1 MKLSYSSVILY
12 HSNSYIKIF
21 LFCFIDYT
29 GLLHKALKEGRIR
42 CKYSKLSL
50 SGAPG
55 TGKSSIMK
63 LLLNLPPPTLHH
75 STFVATAPEV
85 RRIEMMAGS
94 ESTKSSFTSQFW
106 EEIITPYVKRMIANA
121 IKIGVPSS
129 PVDSTTQHEDSNSS
143 SNDYSSQEETSPDL
157 NEVTLVSFSKPTP
170 PPVAQTVNEIA
181 EIMPTVEGSPELFNS
196 HWIYCVDSGGQA
208 AFLDIAPAILRY
220 SPVNILT
227 QKLNEKLEDKA
238 KFFFSFKGQLIG
250 APVER
255 EITHLQLL
263 ESSFRSLA
271 SIDQPDLRQ
280 IHVKFSHPEPSL
292 LVLGTF
298 FDKITECVGESL
310 KEKNVRLWSTLS
322 QFRGV
327 HENFCEAKK
336 EIIFPVNTT
345 ARGESEMEI
354 AERIRTIVSRSY
366 IEADIPARWFLFKL
380 ELENLQKITKSMVV
394 NKRECFRI
402 GLTLEMDQKD
412 IEASLLYYH
421 DLTIFLYFPAILP
434 NVVFLHPQPLF
445 NKLSEVISVSFAD
458 AGTYLEKMNIIVPR
472 NAHLQLKSVGIFTR
486 DLLDCFPDGFS
497 LDFTADDFLKLME
510 DIFIVASLPEKG
522 KFFLPC
528 VLPTTSNLENIR
540 SSFTKDTDALV
551 LTWDMKPIP
560 QGIFPAL
567 VVNLVKRQKSPK
579 FDLFCP
585 PTSEERSEE
594 LLQYRNAIQLFCLD
608 LGGGVLLIDA
618 ICSVDV
624 YYSGPSKKCSVIRT
638 ALLEGIGDVVKKFQ
652 YKPILSLPQER
663 FYCSTC
669 ASSTKHLCRPDVEQ
683 NILTCCRNPR
693 LTANIDHLRQLPWI
707 IKDPTIGEVKQLGK
721 NMYLICLKFV

>member
-1 MKLSYSSVILY
+1 
-12 HSNSYIKIF
+12 
-21 LFCFIDYT
+21 
-29 GLLHKALKEGRIR
+29 
-42 CKYSKLSL
+42 
-50 SGAPG
+50 
-55 TGKSSIMK
+55 MK

-75 STFVATAPEV
+75 STSVATAPEV
-85 RRIEMMAGS
+85 RRIETASLIAGS
-94 ESTKSSFTSQFW
+94 ESTDSSFTSQFW
-106 EEIITPYVKRMIANA
+106 EEINTPYVKRMIAKA

-129 PVDSTTQHEDSNSS
+129 PVDFTTQHEDSNSS
-143 SNDYSSQEETSPDL
+143 SDDDGSQEETPPDL
-157 NEVTLVSFSKPTP
+157 NEVTSVSPLKPTH

-181 EIMPTVEGSPELFNS
+181 EIMPTVKESPELFNS

-227 QKLNEKLEDKA
+227 QKLNEKLEDKP
-238 KFFFSFKGQLIG
+238 KFFFSFKGREIG

-255 EITHLQLL
+255 EITNLQLL

-271 SIDQPDLRQ
+271 SIDQRDLRK
-280 IHVKFSHPEPSL
+280 IHVEFSHPEPSL

-310 KEKNVRLWSTLS
+310 EEKNVRLWSTLS

-327 HENFCEAKK
+327 HVNYCEAKK

-345 ARGESEMEI
+345 ARGESEMKI

-366 IEADIPARWFLFKL
+366 IEAEIPARWFLFKL
-380 ELENLQKITKSMVV
+380 ELEDLQKITKSMVV

-421 DLTIFLYFPAILP
+421 DLTIFLYFPAVLP

-445 NKLSEVISVSFAD
+445 NKLSEVISISFAD
-458 AGTYLEKMNIIVPR
+458 AVTYLEEMNIVVPR
-472 NAHLQLKSVGIFTR
+472 NAHLQLKAEGIFTR
-486 DLLDCFPDGFS
+486 ELLDCLPDGFS
-497 LDFTADDFLKLME
+497 PDFTADDFLKLME
-510 DIFIVASLPEKG
+510 DIFIIGPLPEKG

-540 SSFTKDTDALV
+540 SSFTKVTDALV
-551 LTWDMKPIP
+551 LTWDMKPVP

-567 VVNLVKRQKSPK
+567 AVNVVKRQKSPK
-579 FDLFCP
+579 FDLYRP
-585 PTSEERSEE
+585 PTSNEPSEE
-594 LLQYRNAIQLFCLD
+594 LLQYRNAIQLLCLD
-608 LGGGVLLIDA
+608 LGGGVLLVDA
-618 ICSVDV
+618 IYSLDV
-624 YYSGPSKKCSVIRT
+624 YYSGPSENCSLIRN

-663 FYCSTC
+663 FYCSMC
-669 ASSTKHLCRPDVEQ
+669 ASTVKHLCRPDEGKK
-683 NILTCCRNPR
+683 ILTCCRDPR
-693 LTANIDHLRQLPWI
+693 KTARIDRSRQLPWI
-707 IKDPTIGEVKQLGK
+707 AVDLSVDEVKVQG
-721 NMYLICLKFV
+721 

>member
-1 MKLSYSSVILY
+1 
-12 HSNSYIKIF
+12 
-21 LFCFIDYT
+21 
-29 GLLHKALKEGRIR
+29 
-42 CKYSKLSL
+42 
-50 SGAPG
+50 
-55 TGKSSIMK
+55 MK

-75 STFVATAPEV
+75 STSVATAPEV
-85 RRIEMMAGS
+85 RRIETASLIAGS
-94 ESTKSSFTSQFW
+94 ESTDSSFTSQFW
-106 EEIITPYVKRMIANA
+106 EEINTPYVKRMIAKA

-143 SNDYSSQEETSPDL
+143 SNDDGSQEETSPDL
-157 NEVTLVSFSKPTP
+157 NEDTSISPSKLTP

-181 EIMPTVEGSPELFNS
+181 EIMPTVKESPELFNS

-227 QKLNEKLEDKA
+227 QKLNEKLEDKP
-238 KFFFSFKGQLIG
+238 KFFFSFKGREIG

-255 EITHLQLL
+255 EITNLQLL

-271 SIDQPDLRQ
+271 SIDQLDLRK

-310 KEKNVRLWSTLS
+310 EEKNVRLWSTLS

-327 HENFCEAKK
+327 HVNYCEAKK

-345 ARGESEMEI
+345 ARGESEMKI
-354 AERIRTIVSRSY
+354 AERIRAIVSRSY
-366 IEADIPARWFLFKL
+366 IEAEIPARWFLFKL
-380 ELENLQKITKSMVV
+380 ELEDLQKITKSIVV

-402 GLTLEMDQKD
+402 GLTLEMDRKD

-421 DLTIFLYFPAILP
+421 DLTIFLYFPAVLP
-434 NVVFLHPQPLF
+434 NLVFLHPQPLF
-445 NKLSEVISVSFAD
+445 NKLSEVISISFAD
-458 AGTYLEKMNIIVPR
+458 AVTCLEEMNIVVPR
-472 NAHLQLKSVGIFTR
+472 NAHLQLKAEGIFTR
-486 DLLDCFPDGFS
+486 ELLDCLPDGFS

-510 DIFIVASLPEKG
+510 DIFIIAPLPEKG

-540 SSFTKDTDALV
+540 SSFAKVTDALV

-567 VVNLVKRQKSPK
+567 AVNLVKRQKSPK
-579 FDLFCP
+579 LDLYRP
-585 PTSEERSEE
+585 PTSDEPSEE
-594 LLQYRNAIQLFCLD
+594 LPQYRNAIQLLCLD
-608 LGGGVLLIDA
+608 LGGGVLLVDA
-618 ICSVDV
+618 IYSLDV
-624 YYSGPSKKCSVIRT
+624 YYSGPSANCSAVRN
-638 ALLEGIGDVVKKFQ
+638 AVVEGIGDIVKKFQ
-652 YKPILSLPQER
+652 YKPILSLPQEH
-663 FYCSTC
+663 FYCSIC
-669 ASSTKHLCRPDVEQ
+669 SSSNHLCRPDDTKK
-683 NILTCCRNPR
+683 ILTCCRNPR
-693 LTANIDHLRQLPWI
+693 LIENIDSLRQLPWI
-707 IKDPTIGEVKQLGK
+707 TQSVAVGKLQLQG
-721 NMYLICLKFV
+721 

>member
-1 MKLSYSSVILY
+1 
-12 HSNSYIKIF
+12 
-21 LFCFIDYT
+21 
-29 GLLHKALKEGRIR
+29 
-42 CKYSKLSL
+42 
-50 SGAPG
+50 
-55 TGKSSIMK
+55 MK

-75 STFVATAPEV
+75 STYVATAPEV
-85 RRIEMMAGS
+85 RRIETASLIAGS
-94 ESTKSSFTSQFW
+94 ESTDSSFTSQFW
-106 EEIITPYVKRMIANA
+106 EEINTPYVKRMIAKA

-143 SNDYSSQEETSPDL
+143 SDDDGSQEETSPDL
-157 NEVTLVSFSKPTP
+157 NEVTSVSPSKPTA

-181 EIMPTVEGSPELFNS
+181 EIMPTVKESPELFNS

-227 QKLNEKLEDKA
+227 QKLNKKLEDKP
-238 KFFFSFKGQLIG
+238 KFFFSFKGREIG

-255 EITHLQLL
+255 EITNLQLL

-271 SIDQPDLRQ
+271 SIDQPDLRK
-280 IHVKFSHPEPSL
+280 IHVEFSHPEPSL

-310 KEKNVRLWSTLS
+310 EEKNVRLWSTLS

-327 HENFCEAKK
+327 HVNYCEAKK

-345 ARGESEMEI
+345 ARGESEMKI

-366 IEADIPARWFLFKL
+366 IEAEIPARWFLFKL
-380 ELENLQKITKSMVV
+380 ELEDLQKITKSMVV

-402 GLTLEMDQKD
+402 GLTLEMDRKD

-421 DLTIFLYFPAILP
+421 DLTIFLYFPAVLP

-445 NKLSEVISVSFAD
+445 NKLSEVISISFAD
-458 AGTYLEKMNIIVPR
+458 AVTYLEEMNIVVPR
-472 NAHLQLKSVGIFTR
+472 NAHLQLKAEGIFTR
-486 DLLDCFPDGFS
+486 ELLDCLPDGFS

-510 DIFIVASLPEKG
+510 DIFIIAPLPEKG

-540 SSFTKDTDALV
+540 SSFAKVTDALV

-567 VVNLVKRQKSPK
+567 AVNLVKRQKSPK
-579 FDLFCP
+579 LDLYRP
-585 PTSEERSEE
+585 PTSDEPSEE
-594 LLQYRNAIQLFCLD
+594 LLQYRNAIQLLCLD
-608 LGGGVLLIDA
+608 LGGGVLLVDA
-618 ICSVDV
+618 IYSLDV
-624 YYSGPSKKCSVIRT
+624 YYSGPSANCSAVRN
-638 ALLEGIGDVVKKFQ
+638 AVVEGIGDIVKKFQ
-652 YKPILSLPQER
+652 YKPILSSPQEH
-663 FYCSTC
+663 FYCSIC
-669 ASSTKHLCRPDVEQ
+669 SSSNHLCRPDDTKK
-683 NILTCCRNPR
+683 ILTCCRNPR
-693 LTANIDHLRQLPWI
+693 LIDNIDPLRQLPWI
-707 IKDPTIGEVKQLGK
+707 TQSVAVGKLQLQG
-721 NMYLICLKFV
+721 